1 VKPFFGATGLLLS
14 KSPLIVEAIMTHS
27 KELIL
32 MRRTAGLTLV
42 FGSIAVLTVLAK
54 DFWADKPFTTW
65 NEKEVRKILSDSP
78 WAKIEHVTLPEGERN
93 AGDTGVRAGSVPP
106 PVATQAGG
114 AAAGAR
120 GAGGGGGDMRA
131 GGSQQ
136 TQGSP
141 VTAPGGYGETAPVN
155 QSVPLQVT
163 WFSSLKIRQA
173 MGRLGQLQG
182 NISAAQLNTFVQQ
195 PVDQYIIAVSG
206 PQMKPLEQANLET
219 LKGTT
224 FLLSK
229 KDKNKKVELK
239 EYVSPK
245 DRKDGLALFV
255 FPRTVDGK
263 PSVDVADEEVQFVAE
278 PAGLK
283 IKTAFKLSKMMTDG
297 KLDI

>member
-1 VKPFFGATGLLLS
+1 
-14 KSPLIVEAIMTHS
+14 MTHS
-27 KELIL
+27 KELTL

-42 FGSIAVLTVLAK
+42 LGSIAALTVFAK
-54 DFWADKPFTTW
+54 EVWVDKPFTTW

-93 AGDTGVRAGSVPP
+93 AGDTGVRAGSIPP

-114 AAAGAR
+114 AGGGAR
-120 GAGGGGGDMRA
+120 GAGGGDMRA

-136 TQGSP
+136 TQGGP
-141 VTAPGGYGETAPVN
+141 VTAPGAYGESALAN

-182 NISAAQLNTFVQQ
+182 NISAEQLNTFVQQ

>member
-1 VKPFFGATGLLLS
+1 
-14 KSPLIVEAIMTHS
+14 MTHS
-27 KELIL
+27 KNPIPV
-32 MRRTAGLTLV
+32 RRTAGLAFILALV
-42 FGSIAVLTVLAK
+42 AVLTVVAK
-54 DFWADKPFTTW
+54 DFWVDKPFTDW

-78 WAKIEHVTLPEGERN
+78 WAKIERVTLPGSERTSSDSRV
-93 AGDTGVRAGSVPP
+93 ARAGSIPP
-106 PVATQAGG
+106 PVATQGG
-114 AAAGAR
+114 GGGR
-120 GAGGGGGDMRA
+120 SPGGGGGGDMRA

-136 TQGSP
+136 ASGGP
-141 VTAPGGYGETAPVN
+141 AAAPGVYGADTGSAN

-163 WFSSLKIRQA
+163 WFSSIKVRQA

-182 NISAAQLNTFVQQ
+182 NLSADQVNKFVQQ

-206 PQMKPLEQANLET
+206 PQMKPLEEANLEN

-229 KDKNKKVELK
+229 KDKNKKVGLK

-255 FPRTVDGK
+255 FPRTVGGK
-263 PSVDVADEEVQFVAE
+263 PSVDPADEEVQFVAE
-278 PAGLK
+278 PSGLR
-283 IKTAFKLSKMMTDG
+283 IKTAFKLAKMMTDG

>member
-1 VKPFFGATGLLLS
+1 
-14 KSPLIVEAIMTHS
+14 MTHP
-27 KELIL
+27 KKLAL
-32 MRRTAGLTLV
+32 TKRVAGVTLL
-42 FGSIAVLTVLAK
+42 FGSIAALTVFAK
-54 DFWADKPFTTW
+54 DVWVDKPFTTW
-65 NEKEVRKILSDSP
+65 NEKEARKILSDSP

-93 AGDTGVRAGSVPP
+93 AADTAVRAGSIPP

-114 AAAGAR
+114 ADGSAR
-120 GAGGGGGDMRA
+120 GTGGSGETRA
-131 GGSQQ
+131 GGPQQ
-136 TQGSP
+136 TQGGP
-141 VTAPGGYGETAPVN
+141 VTVPGGYGEVAPAN

-182 NISAAQLNTFVQQ
+182 NISAEQLNTFVQQ
-195 PVDQYIIAVSG
+195 PVEQYIIAVSG
-206 PQMKPLEQANLET
+206 PLMKPLEQASLES

-278 PAGLK
+278 PIGLK